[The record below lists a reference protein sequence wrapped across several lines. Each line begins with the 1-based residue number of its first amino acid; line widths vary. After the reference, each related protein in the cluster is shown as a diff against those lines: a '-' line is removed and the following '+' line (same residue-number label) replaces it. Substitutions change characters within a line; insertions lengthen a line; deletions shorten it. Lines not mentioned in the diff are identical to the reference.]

1 MTFGDIL
8 IYITAFFGLYTAIY
22 FILTVFE
29 AKIIYKGETNI
40 YKKVTICVP
49 CYNEETTVEKTL
61 LSLISLDYKKDM
73 LEIIVVDDGSSDN
86 TYTIAKAFAKKHPD
100 HQIKVYKKKNGGKHT
115 ALNLA
120 IKKSTGEFF
129 GALDADSFVDKLALR
144 RIMKFFEDEEVTAVT
159 PSMKVQS
166 PKGFWQHIQSM
177 EYLMGIFLRKA
188 FAELG
193 SIHVTPGP
201 FSIYRMTFF
210 QEQGDYVSA
219 HLTEDI
225 EMALRAQRANKVIEN
240 SVDAYVYTVAP
251 DNFNMLY
258 KQRLRWYVGFLKNIM
273 DYKDLFSRKHG
284 NLGLFILPSSF
295 ISVGLVI
302 IFGMYF
308 LIRQIDQ
315 WITSYVNLAAINF
328 DFSQMQWFRFETFFI
343 NLTPPAIIG
352 FAALGVSIGVIL
364 FTKRISKEPNS
375 ILKPY
380 ILFALFY
387 WMFFGFW
394 WLVST
399 TKVFITKQEVK
410 WGHKSE

>member
-1 MTFGDIL
+1 MTFGDVL
-8 IYITAFFGLYTAIY
+8 VYITAFFGLYTAIY
-22 FILTVFE
+22 FLLSVFE
-29 AKIIYKGETNI
+29 AKKIYKGETNI
-40 YKKVTICVP
+40 YEKVTICVP
-49 CYNEETTVEKTL
+49 CFNEKDTVEKTL
-61 LSLISLDYKKDM
+61 SSLISLDYKKGM
-73 LEIIVVDDGSSDN
+73 LEIIVVDDGSTDN
-86 TYTIAKAFAKKHPD
+86 TYEIAKAFAKKHSD
-100 HQIKVYKKKNGGKHT
+100 FEIKVFKKENGGKHT

-120 IKKSTGEFF
+120 IKKATGKYF

-144 RIMKFFEDEEVTAVT
+144 RIMKFFEDEQVTAVT
-159 PSMKVQS
+159 PSMKVQD
-166 PKGFWQHIQSM
+166 PKGFWQQIQAM

-201 FSIYRMTFF
+201 FSIYRMSFF
-210 QEQGDYVSA
+210 KEHGNYISA

-225 EMALRAQRANKVIEN
+225 EMALRAQRADKVIEN

-251 DNFNMLY
+251 DNFTALY
-258 KQRLRWYVGFLKNIM
+258 KQRIRWYVGFLKNIM
-273 DYKDLFSRKHG
+273 DYKDLFSTKHG

-295 ISVGLVI
+295 ISIVLVS
-302 IFGMYF
+302 IFGIYF
-308 LIRQIDQ
+308 IGKQINQ
-315 WITSYVNLAAINF
+315 WITTYINLAAINF

-343 NLTPPAIIG
+343 NVTPPAIIG
-352 FAALGVSIGVIL
+352 IMALSVSIGIIL
-364 FTKRISKEPNS
+364 FTKRISKEPKS

-380 ILFALFY
+380 VLFALFY

-399 TKVFITKQEVK
+399 IKVFITKQEVK